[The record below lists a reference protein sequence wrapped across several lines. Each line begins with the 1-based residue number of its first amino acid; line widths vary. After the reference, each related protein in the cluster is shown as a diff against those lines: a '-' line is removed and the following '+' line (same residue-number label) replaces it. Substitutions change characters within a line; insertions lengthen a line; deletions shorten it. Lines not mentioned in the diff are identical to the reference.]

1 MKKIPQRSC
10 VVCRTKKDKN
20 ELIRIVRNQ
29 TNEIIIDE
37 SGKKPGK
44 GAYICDSIECLEKG
58 IKSKVLKRAL
68 EVDVPEEIYEN
79 LRERIVKQGVIL
91 LGKVKIYDIAKK
103 LNLTSKEILE
113 RAEKLNIEAKS
124 HLSNIDEADAQRIEE
139 SFKTGD
145 KKPAAKPT
153 KKE

>member
-29 TNEIIIDE
+29 ANEINIDE

-58 IKSKVLKRAL
+58 IKSKALKRAL
-68 EVDVPEEIYEN
+68 EVEVPEDIYKN
-79 LRERIVKQGVIL
+79 LRERM
-91 LGKVKIYDIAKK
+91 
-103 LNLTSKEILE
+103 SK
-113 RAEKLNIEAKS
+113 
-124 HLSNIDEADAQRIEE
+124 
-139 SFKTGD
+139 
-145 KKPAAKPT
+145 
-153 KKE
+153 